1 MTGVLTINKMNA
13 MKRKIS
19 YLLLLLLIGLT
30 VQAQESNLEKY
41 TPSVLLEKGTWDFLS
56 FYSIYTQTQVRD
68 REGDEVALGQRQSF
82 LNAMYQVTYGVSES
96 GRFNIGFDVHV
107 NRAYYD
113 DDEGSPLNVLW
124 FGEGDFSRTVVSAIG
139 PRIRF
144 VPVPSIPTLSVQ
156 SSFLFPVASDL
167 EAPFFTAHDRYTWFT
182 QLFYD
187 LRLNAKW
194 RIFMEVDFLYRLKRN
209 EEQVNFFRTPASA
222 FLSYFPTS
230 RTTLFGFAQYSP
242 RFQNLSNEVEERFGF
257 SNWFT
262 QIGIG
267 GRYQLMPNLSV
278 ELAYGN
284 FVASRQD
291 GAGYTLN
298 LGLRY
303 IKQRN

>member
-1 MTGVLTINKMNA
+1 MI
-13 MKRKIS
+13 RRIS
-19 YLLLLLLIGLT
+19 NLLLLLLISFAA
-30 VQAQESNLEKY
+30 QAQESNLEKY

-68 REGDEVALGQRQSF
+68 REGDEVALGQRQTF

-113 DDEGSPLNVLW
+113 DSEGSPLNVLS
-124 FGEGDFSRTVVSAIG
+124 FNSGDFSRTVVSAIG

-144 VPVPSIPTLSVQ
+144 VPVASIPTLSIQ

-167 EAPFFTAHDRYTWFT
+167 ESPFFTAHDRYTWFT
-182 QLFYD
+182 QLFFD
-187 LRLNAKW
+187 KKLNAKW
-194 RIFMEVDFLYRLKRN
+194 RVFLEADFLYRLKRN
-209 EEQVNFFRTPASA
+209 EDQVNFFRTPVSA
-222 FLSYFPTS
+222 FLSYFPSS
-230 RTTLFGFAQYSP
+230 RTTFFGFAQYSP
-242 RFQNLSNEVEERFGF
+242 RFQNLSNSVDEQFGF

-262 QIGIG
+262 QIGVG
-267 GRYQLMPNLSV
+267 GRYQLMPNMSV
-278 ELAYGN
+278 ELSYGN

-291 GAGYTLN
+291 GAGYSLN

-303 IKQRN
+303 IRPGK